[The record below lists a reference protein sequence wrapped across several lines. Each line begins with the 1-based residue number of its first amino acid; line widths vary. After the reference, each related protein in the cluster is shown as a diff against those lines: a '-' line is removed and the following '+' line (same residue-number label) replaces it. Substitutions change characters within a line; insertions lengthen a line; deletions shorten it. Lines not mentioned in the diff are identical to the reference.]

1 MTYDNK
7 DLNSL
12 DFYPAMYGFKASYST
27 RFSKDFNDTSEG
39 WEYNLHLRR
48 TEDKYFGLPNK
59 VLVL

>member
-1 MTYDNK
+1 MTYDSK

-39 WEYNLHLRR
+39 WEYNLHLR
-48 TEDKYFGLPNK
+48 EPKINI
-59 VLVL
+59 LVFQTML